1 VLELI
6 ITMAIILIIAAVGY
20 PEFRRAFNEA
30 QQQSTIVKGFQMS
43 HDIRNA
49 INVAGEPVA
58 YWGFHEGA
66 GTSTSDTSGNKNH
79 GTIYGA
85 TWTGDT
91 PHKVIK
97 RGGGN
102 WALQFDGVDDRVAVG
117 TSTSLSASTDELTVE
132 VWVKPLRDYGE
143 EPSQWYYFV
152 WWDAPSGYKMEFG
165 YEGWGDQTAFK
176 VFNTGG
182 TGFQVDTEKYL
193 KANQWYYF
201 VGAINKVGNMVLY
214 RNGRVM
220 ERATLTGTLR
230 QGEDISIGART
241 TSGYFNGIIDEIKIY
256 NRTFSIAAIR
266 ARYIAGILRRLLYE

>member
-1 VLELI
+1 
-6 ITMAIILIIAAVGY
+6 
-20 PEFRRAFNEA
+20 
-30 QQQSTIVKGFQMS
+30 
-43 HDIRNA
+43 
-49 INVAGEPVA
+49 
-58 YWGFHEGA
+58 
-66 GTSTSDTSGNKNH
+66 
-79 GTIYGA
+79 
-85 TWTGDT
+85 
-91 PHKVIK
+91 
-97 RGGGN
+97 
-102 WALQFDGVDDRVAVG
+102 
-117 TSTSLSASTDELTVE
+117 
-132 VWVKPLRDYGE
+132 
-143 EPSQWYYFV
+143 
-152 WWDAPSGYKMEFG
+152 MEFG